1 MEKIGRVEVKN
12 VGMVDEKFCQLSI
25 RRRALKQPSLL
36 DWENVESGIWKS
48 LLRNLFGSEGV
59 EKSL

>member
-36 DWENVESGIWKS
+36 DRERNEVRDLEKPSQKS
-48 LLRNLFGSEGV
+48 FREQRS
-59 EKSL
+59 